1 MSQNYIIVTPL
12 PPLTSGER
20 CIDLSKQIYKI
31 SRPLDD
37 PEQITQYQFS
47 WIIHPNTV
55 DYALVVDL
63 DAMIPVS
70 PDKNL
75 ADLIALLGDNI
86 PPEEIAQ
93 IVETINNQNPVRFG
107 DIIPVEV
114 PIRDEQYMID
124 NGWIVIEPMP

>member
-1 MSQNYIIVTPL
+1 MTQNYIIVTEL

-47 WIIHPNTV
+47 WIIHPNTI

-75 ADLIALLGDNI
+75 ADLIALLGNNI

-93 IVETINNQNPVRFG
+93 IVLTIDNQNPVRFG
-107 DIIPVEV
+107 DIVPVEV

-124 NGWIVIEPMP
+124 NGWIVVEPIP

>member
-1 MSQNYIIVTPL
+1 MSNYIIVTPL
-12 PPLTSGER
+12 PPLNSGER
-20 CIDLSKQIYKI
+20 CIDLSIQIYKI
-31 SRPLDD
+31 SRPLND
-37 PEQITQYQFS
+37 PEQITQFQFG

-75 ADLIALLGDNI
+75 ADLIALLGPNI
-86 PPEEIAQ
+86 PQAEIDQ
-93 IVETINNQNPVRFG
+93 IVLTIDNQNPVRFG

-114 PIRDEQYMID
+114 PVRDEQYMID
-124 NGWIVIEPMP
+124 NGWIEVSPINN

>member
-1 MSQNYIIVTPL
+1 MEQNYIIITPL
-12 PPLTSGER
+12 PLLTSEQR
-20 CIDLSKQIYKI
+20 CIDLSIQIYKI

-37 PEQITQYQFS
+37 PEQITQYQFG
-47 WIIHPNTV
+47 WLVNPNGI
-55 DYALVVDL
+55 DYALIVDL

-93 IVETINNQNPVRFG
+93 IVATINNQNPVRFG
-107 DIIPVEV
+107 DIVPVEV
-114 PIRDEQYMID
+114 SIRDEQYMID
-124 NGWIVIEPMP
+124 NGWLIPHPLQ